1 MLHAQLFINNQDVAS
16 SDGATFDCLNPV
28 NGEVATVAAAASVD
42 SALAA
47 VNAATVAFGAW
58 AAMLPQQR
66 RALLDRAADLIVA
79 RSADFSAAMTAET
92 GATAAWGSFNCQLAA
107 NIFREAAALVT
118 QIQGELPPSSRA
130 GAIEMV
136 LRQPAGVV
144 LAFAPWNAP
153 VLLAARAV
161 AMPLACGNSVVLK
174 GSELCPYTHRLLGE
188 VLAEAGLPPGVLN
201 VVLNAPADAARVVEA
216 LIRHPAVRRVNFT
229 GSTRVGRSIAEIAA
243 RYLKRCLLELGG
255 KAPFVVLDDADLDEA
270 VKAAA
275 FGAFFNQGQICM
287 STERIIVDRKVADA
301 FVQRLADKALSLKA
315 GLPDEPGC
323 ALGPMISAGAAER
336 ITALVQD
343 AVGKGAELVTGGHAR
358 GSVMA
363 ATVVDHVTAAMRLY
377 GEESFGPVVAVLRF
391 DDVEE
396 AISLAND
403 SEYGLSAAV
412 FGGDVL
418 RALEVARRIESGICH
433 INGPTV
439 LDQAQIP
446 FGGVKDSGYG
456 RFGGRAAI
464 DEFTELR
471 WISIQRGAQQ
481 YPI

>member
-243 RYLKRCLLELGG
+243 
-255 KAPFVVLDDADLDEA
+255 
-270 VKAAA
+270 
-275 FGAFFNQGQICM
+275 Q
-287 STERIIVDRKVADA
+287 
-301 FVQRLADKALSLKA
+301 
-315 GLPDEPGC
+315 
-323 ALGPMISAGAAER
+323 
-336 ITALVQD
+336 
-343 AVGKGAELVTGGHAR
+343 
-358 GSVMA
+358 
-363 ATVVDHVTAAMRLY
+363 Y
-377 GEESFGPVVAVLRF
+377 GFA
-391 DDVEE
+391 
-396 AISLAND
+396 
-403 SEYGLSAAV
+403 
-412 FGGDVL
+412 
-418 RALEVARRIESGICH
+418 
-433 INGPTV
+433 
-439 LDQAQIP
+439 DQAHFTKVFRQFTGDTP
-446 FGGVKDSGYG
+446 AAWRKRRD
-456 RFGGRAAI
+456 RF
-464 DEFTELR
+464 
-471 WISIQRGAQQ
+471 
-481 YPI
+481 